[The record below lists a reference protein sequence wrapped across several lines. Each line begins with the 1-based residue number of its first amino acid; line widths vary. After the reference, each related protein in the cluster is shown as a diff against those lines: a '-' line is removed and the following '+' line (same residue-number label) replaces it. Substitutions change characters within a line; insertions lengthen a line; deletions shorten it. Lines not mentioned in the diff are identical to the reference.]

1 MTRPTGHSEADIR
14 ISINEHLAKAGEGK
28 TISPSDVARAMAGK
42 DEKAWSQL
50 MKPLRRVCIAMA
62 KDGEIE
68 IRRKGKIADPDEFR
82 GVYRLA
88 VASPESIARAA
99 QAKLD
104 AAADKGETADD
115 E

>member
-14 ISINEHLAKAGEGK
+14 ITINEHLAKAGAGK

-42 DEKAWSQL
+42 DEKAWSLL

-68 IRRKGKIADPDEFR
+68 IRRKGKVADPDGFR

-88 VASPESIARAA
+88 LASPASFARAA
-99 QAKLD
+99 QARID
-104 AAADKGETADD
+104 AAGDTADD
-115 E
+115 A